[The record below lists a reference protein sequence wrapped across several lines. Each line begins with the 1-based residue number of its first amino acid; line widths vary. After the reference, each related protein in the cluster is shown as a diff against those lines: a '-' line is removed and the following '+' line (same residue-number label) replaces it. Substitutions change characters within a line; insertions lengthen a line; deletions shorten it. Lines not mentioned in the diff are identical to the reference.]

1 MLRVSNSYNQNLCK
15 SIIAEYQKFTS
26 YWFNVYDQDD
36 DADDQDDVEDE
47 DEDDDNDA
55 DDQDDD
61 DDDDLF
67 P

>member
-15 SIIAEYQKFTS
+15 SIIAEYQKYTS
-26 YWFNVYDQDD
+26 YWFSVYDQDD
-36 DADDQDDVEDE
+36 DADDQDDVED
-47 DEDDDNDA
+47 DDDDNDA
-55 DDQDDD
+55 ADQDDDD

>member
-1 MLRVSNSYNQNLCK
+1 MLRVSNSYNCNLCK

-26 YWFNVYDQDD
+26 YWFNVYD
-36 DADDQDDVEDE
+36 DADDQDDVE